1 MSPSLYKGFAI
12 HPTLALI
19 RACPGSCYRGIRL
32 HGGMEVPVNT
42 GLGRDLMRSCLGS
55 SLLVLKT
62 LRICGGGGVDK
73 SEACDEHTHTT
84 VYKICNWGFPCGP
97 VARTPGS

>member
-1 MSPSLYKGFAI
+1 M
-12 HPTLALI
+12 
-19 RACPGSCYRGIRL
+19 
-32 HGGMEVPVNT
+32 
-42 GLGRDLMRSCLGS
+42 
-55 SLLVLKT
+55 LKT